1 VHACEIVRD
10 VSPSQ
15 RGHAALVARGAAAT
29 RRMEAKASAVLSHR
43 QWAQLYATGA
53 RTTLRVRRAI
63 SLLMSGL
70 APGATRG
77 SQEACSVLR
86 PQRPS
91 GERRSIRTGTA
102 ADTRCES
109 LDSGA
114 GCVRSTPHPRCNRS
128 QPQSRGGCACRCGLL
143 PQCRWLLHCC
153 STRRHALRES
163 R

>member
-1 VHACEIVRD
+1 MCLPA
-10 VSPSQ
+10 SAQ

-114 GCVRSTPHPRCNRS
+114 GCVRSTPQPAV
-128 QPQSRGGCACRCGLL
+128 QPQSTAVA
-143 PQCRWLLHCC
+143 RWMCMPAAQAAGSSNTDSCETIAH
-153 STRRHALRES
+153 RS